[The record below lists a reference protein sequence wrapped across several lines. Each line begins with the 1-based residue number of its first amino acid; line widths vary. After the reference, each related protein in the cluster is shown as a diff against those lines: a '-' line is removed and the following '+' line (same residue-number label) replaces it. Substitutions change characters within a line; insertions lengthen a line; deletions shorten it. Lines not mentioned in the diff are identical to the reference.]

1 MLTLFASQDVAYVAS
16 NKGLDIVGDVTT
28 ALRKLP
34 LTRNPIQSD
43 DTSVLSKFKKIPSY
57 KRVLF
62 IQDKID
68 NIPKQTLEEIKKYTE
83 AVNLPKNSYQIS

>member
-16 NKGLDIVGDVTT
+16 NKGLDIVSDVTT

-43 DTSVLSKFKKIPSY
+43 DTSVLSKFKEIPSY
-57 KRVLF
+57 KGCCSF
-62 IQDKID
+62 KI
-68 NIPKQTLEEIKKYTE
+68 K
-83 AVNLPKNSYQIS
+83 

>member
-43 DTSVLSKFKKIPSY
+43 DTSVLSKFKEIPSY